1 MFHTIFYVPLYN
13 ALVFLSSIMPGG
25 DIGLAIITLTILVK
39 VILYPL
45 FYKAT
50 MTQMMM
56 KKVEPDIALIKEKY
70 KDDQQTQTKKIL
82 EVYRT
87 NKINPLFS
95 FVVILI
101 QLPII
106 LALFWVFQA
115 GFAFDPAN
123 PDLYY
128 FMRDFFPDVVNTK
141 LFGLFSITDKSVVLA
156 LLTGITQYIQTTL
169 TLPKAPAKK
178 KDEAPNFKDDFA
190 RSMNMNMRY
199 FLPVFIT
206 FIAYSLSSAIAIY
219 WVTSNIFS
227 IGQEYYIRKIK
238 KY

>member
-87 NKINPLFS
+87 NKINPLL
-95 FVVILI
+95 VLW
-101 QLPII
+101 
-106 LALFWVFQA
+106 LF
-115 GFAFDPAN
+115 
-123 PDLYY
+123 
-128 FMRDFFPDVVNTK
+128 
-141 LFGLFSITDKSVVLA
+141 
-156 LLTGITQYIQTTL
+156 
-169 TLPKAPAKK
+169 
-178 KDEAPNFKDDFA
+178 
-190 RSMNMNMRY
+190 
-199 FLPVFIT
+199 
-206 FIAYSLSSAIAIY
+206 
-219 WVTSNIFS
+219 
-227 IGQEYYIRKIK
+227 
-238 KY
+238 